1 MTTKKKHGERWPGD
15 DALAKGLT
23 TTRELLKVAQA
34 RVVELTTQLAEYRK
48 YFDQDA
54 YVRQLQGE
62 LQTLEQKHEDL
73 VIRGTERE
81 KELEY
86 EVRKLQSQ
94 HDTLI
99 AALSVVGRV
108 ATRSEGL

>member
-1 MTTKKKHGERWPGD
+1 MTKKKVVTSRLIGIPAGSK
-15 DALAKGLT
+15 ALQSPKA
-23 TTRELLKVAQA
+23 LLRAAEA
-34 RVVELTTQLAEYRK
+34 RVRDLTQQLALK
-48 YFDQDA
+48 QTYFDQDA

-108 ATRSEGL
+108 ATRAEGL

>member
-1 MTTKKKHGERWPGD
+1 MTKPKKKTSANGMPVESQVLKSP
-15 DALAKGLT
+15 
-23 TTRELLKVAQA
+23 RELLKAAQA

-99 AALSVVGRV
+99 AALSVVGCV
-108 ATRSEGL
+108 ATRNEGL